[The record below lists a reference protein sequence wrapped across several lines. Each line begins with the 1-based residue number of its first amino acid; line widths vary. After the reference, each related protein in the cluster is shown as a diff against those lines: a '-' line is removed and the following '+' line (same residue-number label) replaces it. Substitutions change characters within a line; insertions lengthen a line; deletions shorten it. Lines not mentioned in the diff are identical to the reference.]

1 MKNVLAAL
9 CVVSLASAA
18 AIAQQAA
25 PAAEKPAA
33 PATQEAVAAP
43 APEAAP
49 APAAVEIKAEKA
61 VVATEIKDK
70 EPVGE
75 NTVFSGVESVYFWN
89 KITASATPA
98 KIKHVYYLNDKMVN
112 TIELEIKGSPYR
124 TWTKKTVLPGKWK
137 VELTDEAG
145 TVISTVE
152 FTVEAAAA
160 AAPAPEAAAPAAAPA
175 AEKPAAPAAA
185 PSGK

>member
-9 CVVSLASAA
+9 CVVSLASVA

-25 PAAEKPAA
+25 PAAEKTAA
-33 PATQEAVAAP
+33 PAKQEAVAAP
-43 APEAAP
+43 APEAAA

-160 AAPAPEAAAPAAAPA
+160 APAPEAAAPAAAPA

>member
-18 AIAQQAA
+18 ALAQQAA
-25 PAAEKPAA
+25 PAAQPAAA
-33 PATQEAVAAP
+33 PATQEAAAAP
-43 APEAAP
+43 APEAQPA
-49 APAAVEIKAEKA
+49 APAAAIEIKAEKA

-70 EPVGE
+70 EPIGE
-75 NTVFSGVESVYFWN
+75 NTTFSGVESVYFWN
-89 KITASATPA
+89 KITASATPT
-98 KIKHVYYLNDKMVN
+98 KIKHVYYLNEKMVN

-137 VELTDEAG
+137 VEVTDEAG
-145 TVISTVE
+145 TVLSTVE

-160 AAPAPEAAAPAAAPA
+160 ATEAAAPAAPA
-175 AEKPAAPAAA
+175 AEQPAAPAAA